1 MVKYQYIGIDPG
13 LSGAIAILWSDDTY
27 EVHDIP
33 IMSKGFGSVKNEIN
47 AGGMKDILV
56 GGLLPTAESYH
67 SVAVLERVNAMPG
80 QGVSSVFS
88 LGDSFG
94 TCRTVLACLDIPTL
108 YVAPTQ
114 WKKHYGLTSDK
125 EQARA
130 LAIRLFPKADLK
142 LKKHIDRAEALLM
155 SLYLKTTTERLKS
168 ND

>member
-1 MVKYQYIGIDPG
+1 MVEYQYIGIDPG
-13 LSGAIAILWSDDTY
+13 LSGAIAILYGDDSY
-27 EVHDIP
+27 EVFDIP
-33 IMSKGFGSVKNEIN
+33 IMSKGFGAVKNEIN
-47 AGGMKDILV
+47 AGGMKEILAGAIV
-56 GGLLPTAESYH
+56 AGNA
-67 SVAVLERVNAMPG
+67 VAVLERVNAMPG

-94 TCRTVLACLDIPTL
+94 VCRTVLACLVIPTI
-108 YVAPTQ
+108 YVAPTM

-155 SLYLKTTTERLKS
+155 ALYLKNTTERLKK
-168 ND
+168 